1 MKFAIVIA
9 LSLVLFFMSCTNETQ
24 KIEMK
29 TQLDSVAYSIGWS
42 IGENISRDSLELNT
56 AIIKK
61 AMDDV
66 ISGDTAGMLSKSQR
80 EEVMRAFSQVMQER
94 AQQKEAEA
102 KNKNIEEGKKFLE
115 ANKTKEGVKV
125 TESGLQ
131 YKVVSQGNGP
141 KPAGPTAK
149 VKVHYTGKLLNGDV
163 FDSSVE
169 RGEPAEFAL
178 NQVIKGWTEGLQ
190 LMNVGS
196 KYIFWI
202 PSDLAYGERQAGPK
216 IAPNSTLM
224 FEVELLEIVE

>member
-1 MKFAIVIA
+1 MKFAIAIA
-9 LSLVLFFMSCTNETQ
+9 LILTFLACSNESQSQ

-42 IGENISRDSLELNT
+42 IGENISRDSLALNT

-66 ISGDTAGMLSKSQR
+66 ISGDSGALSRSQR
-80 EEVMRAFSQVMQER
+80 EEVMRAFTQVMQEK
-94 AQQKEAEA
+94 AEKQKAEA
-102 KNKNIEEGKKFLE
+102 LTKNLEEGKKFLE
-115 ANKTKEGVKV
+115 ANKSKEGVNV

-131 YKVVSQGNGP
+131 YKVVTQGNGP

-149 VKVHYTGKLLNGDV
+149 VKVHYTGKLLDGKV

-202 PSDLAYGERQAGPK
+202 PSELAYGERGAGQM
-216 IAPNSTLM
+216 IGANSTLM

>member
-1 MKFAIVIA
+1 MKFAIAIA
-9 LSLVLFFMSCTNETQ
+9 LILTFIACSNESQSQ

-66 ISGDTAGMLSKSQR
+66 IAGDSGALSSSQR

-115 ANKTKEGVKV
+115 ANKSKEGVKV